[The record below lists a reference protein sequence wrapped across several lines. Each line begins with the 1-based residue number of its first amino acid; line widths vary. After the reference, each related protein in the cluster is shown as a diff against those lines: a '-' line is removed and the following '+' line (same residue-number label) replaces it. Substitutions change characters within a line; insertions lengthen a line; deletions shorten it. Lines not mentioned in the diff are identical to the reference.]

1 MQRFSL
7 AGGPGVPTVNPKT
20 GTLYVPIQCPTGACT
35 ADSDFVDVINT
46 AKCNAN
52 VASDCR
58 VVARATVG
66 YMPQSVAIDAA
77 TDTIYV
83 ANGTGT
89 TSVVNGALC
98 NATVTR
104 GCGNA
109 IASIDV
115 GGSSAAFDPITRTI
129 YTWQTR
135 GAVSM

>member
-1 MQRFSL
+1 
-7 AGGPGVPTVNPKT
+7 
-20 GTLYVPIQCPTGACT
+20 
-35 ADSDFVDVINT
+35 
-46 AKCNAN
+46 
-52 VASDCR
+52 
-58 VVARATVG
+58 
-66 YMPQSVAIDAA
+66 MPQSVAIDAA

-115 GGSSAAFDPITRTI
+115 EEAAQPSTRS
-129 YTWQTR
+129 QEL
-135 GAVSM
+135 